1 MKHLLI
7 LVLNLIF
14 FSLVSAQNQAQID
27 ILLSKLKTI
36 KDTART
42 KVLNDLSFE
51 YHTLEPVKA
60 IEYSTQALELSQSLS
75 YTSGTAHSLW
85 HLGLAYQSNLDYI
98 QAQKYF
104 YLALALEEKLNDPL
118 GVARCLNSIGDVYK
132 SRKSYKEAI
141 KKYKRAVEIFEELG
155 ERKGTIDVL
164 SNIAEVYHS
173 LAKYDNALNFATK
186 SLDLARVMGTTEGVE
201 QASLILSEAYA
212 KVGKYQEAYDYHLL
226 HIRLRDSTLNVQK
239 RKEINRIEDRF
250 AKEKRD
256 YEERI
261 RNEKAKE
268 EAKQA
273 QIRRDNIQYAMIGI
287 IFIALFGGIFFIGRF
302 DIPQAYVESVIFIT
316 LLLMFRF
323 FQVLLMPFAD
333 NYSEGSPL
341 VMLLA
346 NVGLALLFMPVHG
359 LLERRLK
366 KKVFEETPQTE
377 KLKVRP
383 YLQERWKKFIGI
395 KNKAETK
402 E

>member
-7 LVLNLIF
+7 FILNFLL
-14 FSLVSAQNQAQID
+14 FSSALAQNQAQID
-27 ILLSKLKTI
+27 ILLSKLKTA
-36 KDTART
+36 KDTARVT
-42 KVLNDLSFE
+42 VLNDLSFE
-51 YHTLEPVKA
+51 YHTFEPAKA
-60 IEYSTQALELSQSLS
+60 LDYSTQALEIAQPLNYTLGIANSLR
-75 YTSGTAHSLW
+75 
-85 HLGLAYQSNLDYI
+85 HLGLAHQSNLDYL

-104 YLALALEEKLNDPL
+104 HLALALVEKLNDQL
-118 GVARCLNSIGDVYK
+118 GLARCLNSIGDVYK
-132 SRKSYKEAI
+132 ARKSYKEAI
-141 KKYKRAVEIFEELG
+141 KKYKRAVEIFEKLG

-173 LAKYDNALNFATK
+173 LAKYDNALTFATK
-186 SLDLARVMGTTEGVE
+186 SLDLAREIGTTEGVE

-212 KVGKYQEAYDYHLL
+212 KVGKYQDAYQYHLL
-226 HIRLRDSTLNVQK
+226 HIRLRDSLFNVQK

-256 YEERI
+256 YEEKMRMDK
-261 RNEKAKE
+261 EKALAE
-268 EAKQA
+268 QA
-273 QIRRDNIQYAMIGI
+273 QIRRDNIQYAVIGI
-287 IFIALFGGIFFIGRF
+287 IFIALFGGIFFIGKF

-366 KKVFEETPQTE
+366 KKVFEETPHTE
-377 KLKVRP
+377 KLKVKP
-383 YLQERWKKFIGI
+383 YLRERWEKLIGLKK
-395 KNKAETK
+395 KTK
-402 E
+402 SE